1 MPLPGV
7 RVLDCEIKAVEPN
20 CGGFRTPESKV
31 CSDYHVAQ
39 VFGTVKEY
47 LGGILAL
54 VMCKSSYT
62 NMIPTRK
69 VGSNAISRHHR

>member
-39 VFGTVKEY
+39 VFGTVRGQ
-47 LGGILAL
+47 L
-54 VMCKSSYT
+54 
-62 NMIPTRK
+62 P
-69 VGSNAISRHHR
+69 